1 MSMWNEL
8 SILYQIIKERLK
20 ENKRINLLFNKKNN
34 GEIIIK
40 FLIKIIMIFKTKLD
54 SKKLKK
60 NENMAMS
67 IWKCPK
73 NNIQ

>member
-40 FLIKIIMIFKTKLD
+40 FLIKIIRMFRNKLD

-60 NENMAMS
+60 NENKAMS